1 MTCRFEKRPCLCPA
15 QPTQSTA
22 RALYCERRDS
32 PSRRRPF
39 FAPAPGGHRLRSFD
53 FTRGWPKDGRRSSSW
68 RRGTCPPA
76 ALALPAV
83 AHVLTRCN
91 IPGADNSLDYVY
103 APNGAKLISA
113 FPKLGWIDAT
123 SVAPGL
129 KAAPALAI
137 QGVTCCAAFGDWDGA
152 ALRPLLA
159 LSELTTS
166 FTLAYMSRAADAL
179 EAGQGTW
186 CSEGGLAS
194 LPARGST

>member
-1 MTCRFEKRPCLCPA
+1 MA
-15 QPTQSTA
+15 GA
-22 RALYCERRDS
+22 
-32 PSRRRPF
+32 
-39 FAPAPGGHRLRSFD
+39 APAGGGALA
-53 FTRGWPKDGRRSSSW
+53 
-68 RRGTCPPA
+68 PPA

-179 EAGQGTW
+179 EGLGLLDKVYQRHSAFLDAWEVALPRVPSPSPFELGAGEL
-186 CSEGGLAS
+186 SEPSAFLTGGSPLI
-194 LPARGST
+194 PAVAPVAAIALVGQLLVNARVH